1 MKIASKAVTPI
12 LVLILFFMLVFL
24 LLVGSVKTANAEV
37 VLPEG
42 VSVNEKNIAINN
54 LNYKLESDEVTGDLI
69 EIKLL
74 YDFNQEPLYSLYE
87 FENYYMICIRS
98 TSTILERGEGNSLY
112 YGITGKL
119 YYGDFFQAYKETNNN
134 IVNIVTGEVLS
145 QQKITEKINHMQEI
159 REMDYQDYINR
170 DTIIETRG
178 ESNRNRITKLGNS
191 DTKYNYFAQEINP
204 KYQVV
209 NSSSLPIN
217 DLRTIS
223 KMTVLY
229 TQNMFS
235 PRNYGTVYARNFTFE
250 YDLLYPQNVYNECSL
265 VTMVMLLQYYDRLGL
280 NTSLIPQSI
289 NYAGDINNIINN
301 PLYSKSEKVKFKLMP
316 YLSVLD
322 GIGESMDGAA
332 TYVNIDAAF
341 DDYFDD
347 NNINCSSTHFTS
359 YTNIK
364 GAIDDGNPSIITV
377 GAGRGFTKNKDGNY
391 VSVDLSGHNVVAYGY
406 TKNALGIMDE
416 FICHANWHT
425 YDSSNGNDYA
435 VVYMNKLYCAGNLHL
450 NVL

>member
-12 LVLILFFMLVFL
+12 LVLILIFTLAFL
-24 LLVGSVKTANAEV
+24 LLIGSGKTANAEV

-42 VSVNEKNIAINN
+42 ISVNEKNIALNN
-54 LNYKLESDEVTGDLI
+54 LYYKLESDEIAGNLI
-69 EIKLL
+69 EVKIL

-98 TSTILERGEGNSLY
+98 TSTILERGEGKSLY
-112 YGITGKL
+112 YGIPGKL
-119 YYGDFFQAYKETNNN
+119 YYGDFFQAYKDTNNN
-134 IVNIVTGEVLS
+134 IVNIVTGEAVS
-145 QQKITEKINHMQEI
+145 PQEITEKINHMQEI
-159 REMDYQDYINR
+159 RDMDYQDYINR

-191 DTKYNYFAQEINP
+191 NTKYNYFAQEINP
-204 KYQVV
+204 KYQIV

-341 DDYFDD
+341 DD
-347 NNINCSSTHFTS
+347 
-359 YTNIK
+359 
-364 GAIDDGNPSIITV
+364 
-377 GAGRGFTKNKDGNY
+377 
-391 VSVDLSGHNVVAYGY
+391 
-406 TKNALGIMDE
+406 
-416 FICHANWHT
+416 
-425 YDSSNGNDYA
+425 
-435 VVYMNKLYCAGNLHL
+435 
-450 NVL
+450 